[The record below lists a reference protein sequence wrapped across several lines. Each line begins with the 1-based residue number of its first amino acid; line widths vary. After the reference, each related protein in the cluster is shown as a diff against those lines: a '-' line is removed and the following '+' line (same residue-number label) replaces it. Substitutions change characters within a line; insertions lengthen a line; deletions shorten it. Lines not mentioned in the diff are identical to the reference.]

1 MAQADRHRK
10 SARFLIAKQDGA
22 TARHGCG
29 SGNGP
34 SFSATM
40 FFKNGR
46 EMSDFETII
55 ICH

>member
-29 SGNGP
+29 DGNGP
-34 SFSATM
+34 SFSATIL
-40 FFKNGR
+40 FKNGR

>member
-1 MAQADRHRK
+1 MAQTDRYRK
-10 SARFLIAKQDGA
+10 SARSLVAEQDGA

-34 SFSATM
+34 GFSATI